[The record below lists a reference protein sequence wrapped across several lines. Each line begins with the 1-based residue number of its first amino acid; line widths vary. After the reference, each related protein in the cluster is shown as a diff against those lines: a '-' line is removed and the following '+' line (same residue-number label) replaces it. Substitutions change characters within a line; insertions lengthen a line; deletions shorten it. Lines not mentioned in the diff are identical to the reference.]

1 MLDNSHHAGA
11 GPADFDDT
19 CSIRT
24 NHDIRRWREVELNI
38 ADEDNCFDSSCH
50 RGGAGSSSSTQ
61 YGGSSSSTSAGGGRG
76 GGGTRGGGGAGGA
89 AAHHGERVVDKSK
102 PQERSGASGVIAG
115 KYLWVYGGYSF
126 GSRLDDL
133 WRFDL
138 EKRKWQKVHPRG
150 DKKPMARENNGAL
163 VVRGK
168 MYQAAFFRCT

>member
-1 MLDNSHHAGA
+1 
-11 GPADFDDT
+11 
-19 CSIRT
+19 
-24 NHDIRRWREVELNI
+24 
-38 ADEDNCFDSSCH
+38 
-50 RGGAGSSSSTQ
+50 
-61 YGGSSSSTSAGGGRG
+61 
-76 GGGTRGGGGAGGA
+76 
-89 AAHHGERVVDKSK
+89 VVDKSK

-168 MYQAAFFRCT
+168 MYQTEFFRCT